1 MSHLFLAC
9 TCVAESPRPAV
20 DVHSFPA
27 TGTAFLTV
35 TLTNKVPDWLSPG
48 NYDPIIP
55 YHWSQLLQIAVERAF
70 TLQDR
75 VALRQ
80 RATRFQ
86 RQAKKMEPRGNRVPW
101 WEDPDA
107 GQEVN
112 ETSLDTGVGT
122 VSIELSKPRPS
133 GATTLTSKRRRR
145 T

>member
-1 MSHLFLAC
+1 MANRHTFL
-9 TCVAESPRPAV
+9 
-20 DVHSFPA
+20 A

-55 YHWSQLLQIAVERAF
+55 YHWRQLLQIAVERAMN
-70 TLQDR
+70 LQDR

-86 RQAKKMEPRGNRVPW
+86 QQAKKMEPRGGRVPW
-101 WEDPDA
+101 WENPDA

-112 ETSLDTGVGT
+112 ETSLDTGAGT
-122 VSIELSKPRPS
+122 VSIELSKPQPS
-133 GATTLTSKRRRR
+133 SASTLTSKRKRR